1 MTELLKLKYFYIIC
15 LSFITLTVVTTNKIS
30 ADQKI
35 RITADEIQVEQEGQI
50 IKARG
55 NAVAQDEKGVK
66 MKSDSMIY
74 DEKQSLISADG
85 NIILNDNNEGSTYFF
100 ERVESDDEIK
110 NLKGINVR
118 ARLKDDSRIVGS
130 SLIKKDNVT
139 SLEEAEYTPCLEND
153 YLIKNCPGWKLKAN
167 KIFQDNNTKTIHYDH
182 ARIHLF
188 NIPVFYL
195 PYFSHPD
202 PSVKK
207 RSGFLMPTVSSD
219 QNLGDSFSIPIFYNI
234 RSNLDLTFTPTLQSK
249 SNNFYS
255 FNYRHLDKLG
265 NFNID
270 ASIDDNDDDT
280 GTSHHIFLDSRIDNP
295 YGLLDAFVQT
305 SNNDTYMRKNKI
317 NKFTVLKSGLSFER
331 SINNYFFSMD
341 AIGYKHLAI
350 QGGEQWEYVYPRIKY
365 NISDIEDDF
374 FNGNITLNNQLDFN
388 KTLNDSYNTLAS
400 SQVNWYKKS
409 IEYNTGLVFEN
420 GANFRLVSI
429 SIDNKNTNDS
439 DNIRLYPQLHTVISY
454 PLIKSG
460 SNFNQT
466 LSPKIMPILAPYNN
480 YTSAQDIS
488 SSNLFSS
495 NRATSITQW
504 ESGPRINYGID
515 WFIDNNTDFSMKL
528 TAGQSFRINKNNS
541 DNTEELSDYYFSSDI
556 NLKNNYMSNSIVLDR
571 KDIDVKSISMN
582 TYSEIYDLKLK
593 LDYDYTSGKYSTTN
607 EQVAIGGE
615 YNFKKNFYLKFTG
628 TKDIDTNKNIGYQYG
643 LLYEDNCLGIDLN
656 YYRDLTI
663 DRDIKESDG
672 YSFTIVLKPFGS
684 TRSYGKNKVF
694 GPSIN

>member
-1 MTELLKLKYFYIIC
+1 MTELLKFKYFYIIC
-15 LSFITLTVVTTNKIS
+15 MSFIALTVVTSNKIS

-35 RITADEIQVEQEGQI
+35 RITANEMQIEQEGQI
-50 IKARG
+50 IKAKG
-55 NAVAQDEKGVK
+55 DAVAQDEKGLKV
-66 MKSDSMIY
+66 KSDLILY
-74 DEKQSLISADG
+74 DEKQSLIKADG
-85 NIILNDNNEGSTYFF
+85 NVILNDNEGGTYFF
-100 ERVESDDEIK
+100 EKLETDDEIK

-118 ARLKDDSRIVGS
+118 ARLDDDSRIVGS
-130 SLIKKDNVT
+130 SLIKKGNVT

-153 YLIKNCPGWKLKAN
+153 YLIKDCPGWKLKAN
-167 KIFQDNNTKTIHYDH
+167 RIFQDNKTKTIHYDH

-188 NIPVFYL
+188 NVPVFYL

-202 PSVKK
+202 PSVNK
-207 RSGFLMPTVSSD
+207 RSGFLMPTVETD
-219 QNLGDSFSIPIFYNI
+219 QNLGDVFSVPIFYNI
-234 RSNLDLTFTPTLQSK
+234 KSNLDLTFTPTIHSK

-255 FNYRHLDKLG
+255 LNYRHLNKLG

-270 ASIDDNDDDT
+270 ASIDDNNDNT
-280 GTSHHIFLDSRIDNP
+280 GTSHHIFLDSKIFNS
-295 YGLLDAFVQT
+295 YGVLNAFAQT

-317 NKFTVLKSGLSFER
+317 NKLTILKSGLSFER
-331 SINNYFFSMD
+331 SYDKYFFSID
-341 AIGYKHLAI
+341 AIGYQNLAI
-350 QGGEQWEYVYPRIKY
+350 QGSEQWEYVYPRIVY
-365 NISDIEDDF
+365 NIDDIDDNLF
-374 FNGNITLNNQLDFN
+374 EGNITLNNRLDFN
-388 KTLNDSYNTLAS
+388 KTLDNSYTTLAS
-400 SQVNWYKKS
+400 SQINWHKQSTDHK
-409 IEYNTGLVFEN
+409 TGFVFEN

-429 SIDNKNTNDS
+429 SIDSKNTNDS
-439 DNIRLYPQLHTVISY
+439 DNIRLYPQLHTIISY

-460 SNFNQT
+460 LNFNQT
-466 LSPKIMPILAPYNN
+466 LSPRIMPIIAPYNN
-480 YTSAQDIS
+480 YTGAQVIS

-504 ESGPRINYGID
+504 ESGPRVNYGID
-515 WFIDNNTDFSMKL
+515 WFIDNINDFNFKL
-528 TAGQSFRINKNNS
+528 TFGQSFRVNKNNS
-541 DNTEELSDYYFSSDI
+541 DNTEELSDYYFSSNLDI
-556 NLKNNYMSNSIVLDR
+556 KNNYISNSIVLDR

-582 TYSEIYDLKLK
+582 TYSEIYDLKFK
-593 LDYDYTSGKYSTTN
+593 LDYDYTSGKYSSTN
-607 EQVAIGGE
+607 EQIAIGGE
-615 YNFKKNFYLKFTG
+615 YNFQKNFYLKFTG